1 MIAENVLN
9 HFFNTKNMRRELL
22 SKVKKIV
29 IKVGT
34 NVITES
40 SGCPDKNIIKK
51 LASQA
56 LALRSRGYHVVI
68 VSSGSIGSGLGEL
81 CIKKRPKNL
90 PDLQA
95 AAAVGQCKLI
105 SLYDEYFTKHGYH
118 AAQLLLTRQD
128 FEDRQRYLNASNT
141 INALMKFNVV
151 PIINEND
158 TISVDEIAFGDNDML
173 SSLVTN
179 MMQAELLIILSSID
193 GLYKEFSKDGKG
205 KDKIDTVQNIND
217 DIMKFA
223 TDIKTERGLGGM
235 QSKLAA
241 ARIATKAGE
250 AVIIAHGRED
260 DVILKIMEGEP
271 VGTLFMPSKT
281 KMNCRKRWI
290 SFTVKPKGQ
299 IFVDKGAESALLK
312 KGKSLLSSGIVD
324 SIGDFKQ
331 GDVVSFFSQDKS
343 IELGRG
349 LINYSSVELSKI
361 KGHKTSSISKTL
373 GYKTYDEVLHR
384 DNMVLL

>member
-1 MIAENVLN
+1 
-9 HFFNTKNMRRELL
+9 MRRELL

-40 SGCPDKNIIKK
+40 SGCPDKNIIQK
-51 LASQA
+51 LASQV
-56 LALRSRGYHVVI
+56 LVLRSKGYHVVV

-81 CIKKRPKNL
+81 CIKERPKNL

-105 SLYDEYFTKHGYH
+105 SIYDEYFSKHGYL

-158 TISVDEIAFGDNDML
+158 TISIDEIAFGDNDML

-193 GLYKEFSKDGKG
+193 GLYKEFSDSGKG
-205 KDKIDTVQNIND
+205 KDKIDTVQSVNAD
-217 DIMKFA
+217 VMKFA
-223 TDIKTERGLGGM
+223 VDVKTERGLGGM
-235 QSKLAA
+235 QSKLEA

-250 AVIIAHGRED
+250 TVIIAHGREEN
-260 DVILKIMEGEP
+260 VLLKILDGEP
-271 VGTLFMPSKT
+271 VGTLFMPSRT

-299 IFVDKGAESALLK
+299 ILIDNGAEIALIN

-324 SIGDFKQ
+324 LIGDFKK
-331 GDVVSFFSQDKS
+331 GDVVSLLGCDKKR
-343 IELGRG
+343 ELGRG
-349 LINYSSVELSKI
+349 LINYSSVEIRKI
-361 KGHKTSSISKTL
+361 KGKKTSSIIKTL

-384 DNMVLL
+384 NNMVLN